1 MIKIGD
7 YNILKVSREVDFGVY
22 LDDGNEGILLPKRFV
37 PPGTKVDDEL
47 NVFLYHD
54 SEDRIIATTLKP
66 KGKVG
71 DIVKLKAVSVTPQG
85 AFLDWGLMKDLFV
98 PKSKQMVQMYPG
110 EEYLVKIYV
119 DERTGRAAATEKI
132 EPYLNN
138 DELTVKDLES
148 VHLTVYRKTEIGYV
162 VIINHLHTGIL
173 HFSEV
178 YRDIKPGDAFQG
190 YIKKI
195 YPDNKIDVVAGKP
208 GYQRVSDELQ
218 KILDLLAQNNGYLPY
233 NDKSDPEEIYSFFGM
248 SKKTFKMST
257 GSLYK
262 QRRIVFTKTGIK
274 LADE

>member
-1 MIKIGD
+1 MINIGD
-7 YNILKVSREVDFGVY
+7 YNLLKVSREVDFGVY
-22 LDDGNEGILLPKRFV
+22 LDDGKEGILLPKRFV

-47 NVFLYHD
+47 HVFLYHD

-71 DIVKLKAVSVTPQG
+71 DIIKLKVISVTPQG

-98 PKSKQMVQMYPG
+98 PKSKQLVQMYPD

-119 DERTGRAAATEKI
+119 DERTGRVAATEKI
-132 EPYLNN
+132 ESYLNN
-138 DELTVKDLES
+138 DTLTVKDLDN
-148 VHLTVYRKTEIGYV
+148 VHLTVYRKTDIGYV
-162 VIINHLHTGIL
+162 VIINHLHTGVL
-173 HFSEV
+173 HFNEV
-178 YRDIKPGDAFQG
+178 YRDIKPGDSFAG
-190 YIKKI
+190 YVKKV

-208 GYQRVSDELQ
+208 GYERVSGELQ
-218 KILDLLAQNNGYLPY
+218 KILDLLELHNGYLPY

-262 QRRIVFTKTGIK
+262 QRQIVFTKTGIK
-274 LADE
+274 RAGE